1 MRIQFQQIIPRLKNV
16 KAKNRVYILPMISLH
31 IIIPKFQP
39 NKHIKYQKFS
49 CKMILK
55 NRMRLQKKVCPHC
68 AQCHSS
74 SSQLRCCLV
83 CLSSHTIDNDTAAD
97 RSLNGE
103 QKGHK
108 EGPDN
113 EPRRAAVGAMFFFG
127 SLAHC
132 QFLAIQTFF
141 ANQSYLNILFD

>member
-1 MRIQFQQIIPRLKNV
+1 
-16 KAKNRVYILPMISLH
+16 
-31 IIIPKFQP
+31 
-39 NKHIKYQKFS
+39 
-49 CKMILK
+49 
-55 NRMRLQKKVCPHC
+55 MRLQTC
-68 AQCHSS
+68 AKCHFS

-103 QKGHK
+103 QRGHK

-132 QFLAIQTFF
+132 QFFSNLDIFV
-141 ANQSYLNILFD
+141 NQSYLNILFD

>member
-1 MRIQFQQIIPRLKNV
+1 
-16 KAKNRVYILPMISLH
+16 
-31 IIIPKFQP
+31 
-39 NKHIKYQKFS
+39 
-49 CKMILK
+49 
-55 NRMRLQKKVCPHC
+55 MRLQKKVWPHC

-127 SLAHC
+127 RIAHC
-132 QFLAIQTFF
+132 QISPIQTPIINQNFF
-141 ANQSYLNILFD
+141 YKLQRWKMFLEFMRIQFGHKNLNKSPNIF

>member
-1 MRIQFQQIIPRLKNV
+1 MDLVLEDYSQTKCASQEPG
-16 KAKNRVYILPMISLH
+16 VYILPMISLH

-39 NKHIKYQKFS
+39 QQAHQ
-49 CKMILK
+49 ILRNFLVKK

-127 SLAHC
+127 SV
-132 QFLAIQTFF
+132 
-141 ANQSYLNILFD
+141 LFHTVSFC

>member
-1 MRIQFQQIIPRLKNV
+1 M
-16 KAKNRVYILPMISLH
+16 
-31 IIIPKFQP
+31 
-39 NKHIKYQKFS
+39 
-49 CKMILK
+49 
-55 NRMRLQKKVCPHC
+55 
-68 AQCHSS
+68 
-74 SSQLRCCLV
+74 

-127 SLAHC
+127 SVAHC
-132 QFLAIQTFF
+132 QFLPI
-141 ANQSYLNILFD
+141 